1 MSDLLNNLDSV
12 EQDNQKQ
19 EEFFKMLDEMVS
31 SYGHLVLEVQTMGQ
45 KLHELAGLASWTKEH
60 VEYLLAKDEEY
71 MAAVSEFL
79 KNNKDA
85 SHDEAADAV
94 SADLSEKA

>member
-12 EQDNQKQ
+12 EQDNKKQ
-19 EEFFKMLDEMVS
+19 EEFFKMLDEMIS

-45 KLHELAGLASWTKEH
+45 KLHELAGLATWTKEH
-60 VEYLLAKDEEY
+60 IEYLLAKDDEY

-79 KNNKDA
+79 KNKDA
-85 SHDEAADAV
+85 GHGEAADAL